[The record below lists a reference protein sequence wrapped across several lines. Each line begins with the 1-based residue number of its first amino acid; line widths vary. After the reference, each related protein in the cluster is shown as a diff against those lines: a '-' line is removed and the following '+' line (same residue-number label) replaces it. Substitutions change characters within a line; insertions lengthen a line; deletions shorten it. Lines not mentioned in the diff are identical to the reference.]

1 MRPPNVRRPRIGFS
15 LVEVLVVLGILALL
29 MSLILPAVQ
38 RTRDA
43 ASRADCQNRLRQI
56 GIALHNYHDTN
67 GRLPPRKYTS
77 NLDRDPDNL
86 LSWLALI
93 LPQMDQLALWAV
105 SDAACRVNRLPYQN
119 PPHVGYAT
127 VMKPYVCPSDA
138 RLLSTMTTPKSGTAA
153 FGSYVGVS
161 GSYDKRGALG
171 AEPGCRLADITDG
184 TSSTL
189 LAGERPPPASLQV
202 GRWYQSTYVL
212 EHAGLPEGTMK
223 ATGEAKFVF
232 DYECAS
238 FPASY
243 GPGRLD
249 NPCDRMHFWSF
260 HTGGSNFVLCDG
272 SVRYLPYTISHQ
284 TLGALATRS
293 NGESVNL
300 D

>member
-105 SDAACRVNRLPYQN
+105 SDAAL
-119 PPHVGYAT
+119 
-127 VMKPYVCPSDA
+127 
-138 RLLSTMTTPKSGTAA
+138 
-153 FGSYVGVS
+153 
-161 GSYDKRGALG
+161 
-171 AEPGCRLADITDG
+171 
-184 TSSTL
+184 
-189 LAGERPPPASLQV
+189 
-202 GRWYQSTYVL
+202 
-212 EHAGLPEGTMK
+212 
-223 ATGEAKFVF
+223 
-232 DYECAS
+232 
-238 FPASY
+238 
-243 GPGRLD
+243 
-249 NPCDRMHFWSF
+249 
-260 HTGGSNFVLCDG
+260 
-272 SVRYLPYTISHQ
+272 
-284 TLGALATRS
+284 
-293 NGESVNL
+293 
-300 D
+300 